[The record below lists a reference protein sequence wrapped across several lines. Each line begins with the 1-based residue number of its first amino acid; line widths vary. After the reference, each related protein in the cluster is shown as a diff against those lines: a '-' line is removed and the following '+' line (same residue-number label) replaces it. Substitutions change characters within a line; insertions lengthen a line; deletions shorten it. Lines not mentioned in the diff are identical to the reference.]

1 MKTLRSYYSK
11 SEGNGYNMMRI
22 PIGGCDF
29 DLSPWAYNEMPTHDR
44 HLINFTKL
52 DQRDLDKVIQRIMNI
67 SLNQNI
73 QIVSV
78 GANRSFE
85 KSCQQS

>member
-1 MKTLRSYYSK
+1 
-11 SEGNGYNMMRI
+11 MMRI

-52 DQRDLDKVIQRIMNI
+52 DQRDLDKVIHKIINF
-67 SLNQNI
+67 SLNYIQNI
-73 QIVSV
+73 PV

-85 KSCQQS
+85 KSCQQSRH